1 MPVNK
6 RWWVSGGVLLSL
18 LLLASYF
25 LAIPVDKVHVVK
37 IGILVVN
44 DLRLEKIHGLKAGLT
59 QLGYQE
65 GQDVLYEVRN
75 AQNDI
80 QQLPILADQLLKG
93 KPDVLL
99 AGGAVEAQALKE
111 ITANE
116 KERTPVIFMGTLSP
130 VETGLV
136 TSAMHPAGN
145 LSGLNNYHLELTP
158 KRLELLHRLLPEV
171 HRVAVLGDL
180 RVPSFERAQTDIQTI
195 AKAFSLSV
203 GMYTVSTSSE
213 VNQVFQVLKE
223 RNVEAIMLLPGFFL
237 ETSTQQIV
245 DLAVQRNIPVFG
257 VYPSDTEQGCI
268 ASYGAS
274 YESQG
279 VQSAHLV
286 NKVLRGTLPSDLPV
300 ETPDQLV
307 FSVNLKTAQ
316 RLGVRLAPDVLSFAD
331 QVIQP

>member
-1 MPVNK
+1 MKK

-25 LAIPVDKVHVVK
+25 LAIPVEKVHTAK

-44 DLRLEKIHGLKAGLT
+44 DLRLEKVKGLKTGLT

-65 GQDVLYEVRN
+65 GQDVLYEVCN
-75 AQNDI
+75 AQNEV
-80 QQLPILADQLLKG
+80 QQLPLLANQLLKG
-93 KPDVLL
+93 KPDILL

-111 ITANE
+111 ITAKE
-116 KERTPVIFMGTLSP
+116 TERTPVIFMGTLSP

-136 TSAMHPAGN
+136 ASAMHPAGN

-180 RVPSFERAQTDIQTI
+180 RVPAFQRSQADIQKI
-195 AKAFSLSV
+195 AKVFSLSV
-203 GMYTVSTSSE
+203 EMYTVSTTSE
-213 VNQVFQVLKE
+213 IIQAFQQLKATK
-223 RNVEAIMLLPGFFL
+223 VEAIMLLPGFFL
-237 ETSTQQIV
+237 ETSTPQIV
-245 DLAVQRNIPVFG
+245 DLAMQRNLPVFG

-279 VQSAHLV
+279 EQSAHLV
-286 NKVLRGTLPSDLPV
+286 NEVLRGTPPGDLPV

-307 FSVNLKTAQ
+307 FDVNLKTAQ
-316 RLGVRLAPDVLSFAD
+316 RLGVRLAPNVLSFAD
-331 QVIQP
+331 QVIQH